1 MVLDVFADRDRE
13 DGEGAD
19 GREDELRVLPGE
31 VGDAGEHVGGT
42 VPDFKVSALKSK
54 LPCYHRHMGRREYDQ
69 PCSLACALDQIGERW
84 SLLIV
89 RELMLGP
96 LRFSELARAVG
107 GAPTDVLTK
116 RLRDLEEAGVVRRV
130 ELEPP
135 ASATAYELTPLGRGL
150 ERPLLELG
158 RWGLNF
164 HDPATVA
171 EMPPAMLPNALRVT
185 LRPPAEARMTLGL
198 RTGGQRVRAA
208 GRGRLGAGPAGPRRG
223 RRPDGSPAPPGR

>member
-1 MVLDVFADRDRE
+1 V
-13 DGEGAD
+13 
-19 GREDELRVLPGE
+19 GREY
-31 VGDAGEHVGGT
+31 A
-42 VPDFKVSALKSK
+42 
-54 LPCYHRHMGRREYDQ
+54 Q

-107 GAPTDVLTK
+107 GAPTDILTK
-116 RLRDLEEAGVVRRV
+116 RLRDLEEGGVVRRV
-130 ELEPP
+130 ELDPP
-135 ASATAYELTPLGRGL
+135 ASAQAYELTALGRGL

-171 EMPPAMLPNALRVT
+171 EMPPEMLPNALRVT
-185 LRPPAEARMTLGL
+185 LRPPPGLRLTIGL
-198 RTGGQRVRAA
+198 RTGGHDYRLRVEDGWIGARRGVADDAGLRITGSPWQVMATLLSEEDLGALGAEVEGDPDALEALRAA
-208 GRGRLGAGPAGPRRG
+208 VVLPDAHVEGAREEVAAATAG
-223 RRPDGSPAPPGR
+223 AAT

>member
-1 MVLDVFADRDRE
+1 
-13 DGEGAD
+13 
-19 GREDELRVLPGE
+19 
-31 VGDAGEHVGGT
+31 
-42 VPDFKVSALKSK
+42 
-54 LPCYHRHMGRREYDQ
+54 MGRREYGQ
-69 PCSLACALDQIGERW
+69 PCSLACALDQVGERW
-84 SLLIV
+84 SLLVV

-116 RLRDLEEAGVVRRV
+116 RLRDLEEAGVVQRV

-135 ASATAYELTPLGRGL
+135 ASARAYELTELGRGL

-185 LRPPAEARMTLGL
+185 LRPPPGAEMTIGL
-198 RTGGQRVRAA
+198 RTDGREYRLRVEDGWVQAR
-208 GRGRLGAGPAGPRRG
+208 RGLAEDADLRLSGTPWEVMATLISEEDLGDLGAEIEGDPGALDALRG
-223 RRPDGSPAPPGR
+223 WLTLPDFHREGAEAEVAAAT